1 MDFNYELEH
10 DLKDLSFYNVENE
23 GTIIVKKPPGRNANP
38 KHFFIYLLILAEHM
52 AVQTR
57 GIIACFRH

>member
-38 KHFFIYLLILAEHM
+38 KHFFYLHADS
-52 AVQTR
+52 
-57 GIIACFRH
+57 C